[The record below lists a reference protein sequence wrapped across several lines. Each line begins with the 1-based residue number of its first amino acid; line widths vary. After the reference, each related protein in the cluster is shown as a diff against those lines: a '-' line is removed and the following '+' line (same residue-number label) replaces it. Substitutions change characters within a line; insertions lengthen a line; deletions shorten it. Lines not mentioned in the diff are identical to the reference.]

1 MRSMPLHILRERFE
15 AMTHNR
21 LAAALVCSC
30 LFLFGTSF
38 HGQDRPLAGP
48 TQDQGAQLFGS
59 NCAFCHGADGKG
71 GRGPAIATLP
81 KVIALS
87 DEALIGIVHN
97 GEADQGMP
105 GFPDLGDQGTK
116 AVVQY
121 LRTLQGVTGAT
132 SSVKLTGNPNAGQQ
146 LFFGNAQCSMCHMV
160 RGKGGFM
167 SIELTSYATNRT
179 PGEILRAIVNPDADL
194 KPTSRVI
201 KVRTKAGESLTGVL
215 RAEDNLN
222 ITLQSE
228 DGQYHFLPRSSLAT
242 VNYTNHSLMPHDY
255 GTRLTSSEL
264 DDLVTFLIVT
274 GRNAHSEPAPT
285 RSKSHDW

>member
-1 MRSMPLHILRERFE
+1 MPLHILSERFE
-15 AMTHNR
+15 AMTRNR
-21 LAAALVCSC
+21 LAVILACSC
-30 LFLFGTSF
+30 LFLFGISAY
-38 HGQDRPLAGP
+38 GQDKRLDGP
-48 TQDQGAQLFGS
+48 THDQGAQLFGS
-59 NCAFCHGADGKG
+59 NCAFCHGADGMG

-87 DEALIGIVHN
+87 DQALIGIVHN

-105 GFPDLGDQGTK
+105 GFPDLGDQGTR

-121 LRTLQGVTGAT
+121 LRSLQGVTGAA
-132 SSVKLTGNPNAGQQ
+132 SPAKLTGDSNAGQQ
-146 LFFGNAQCSMCHMV
+146 LFFGNAQCSTCHMV

-167 SIELTSYATNRT
+167 STDLTSYAMNRAA
-179 PGEILRAIVNPDADL
+179 GEILRAIVNPDADL

-201 KVRTKAGESLTGVL
+201 KVQIKAGESLTGVL

-222 ITLQSE
+222 ITLQTE

-255 GTRLTSSEL
+255 GTRLTPREL
-264 DDLVTFLIVT
+264 DDLVSFLIVT
-274 GRNAHSEPAPT
+274 GRNAPSEPPPT